1 LPCVIR
7 AKIIKPKP
15 NTIVTPNKTA
25 GTVTETTREIRIGI
39 VVFFID
45 GFECGLAVR
54 VTIIGNVRVHQAKNL

>member
-1 LPCVIR
+1 M
-7 AKIIKPKP
+7 
-15 NTIVTPNKTA
+15 VTPNKTA
-25 GTVTETTREIRIGI
+25 GTVTETSREIRIGI